1 MSSSA
6 GYRWIHRV
14 WYEGDASYV
23 ALLPLTALFF
33 LIVAIRRWLYSTG
46 ILKTTKINV
55 PVIVVGNIT
64 AGGTGKTPTTIW
76 LASELQQ
83 RGFTPGIVSRGYGG
97 SKSKSPMLVDA
108 DSDPAVVGD
117 EPVMLARRS
126 SCAVA
131 VDADRVRAAEMLVG
145 NGVDV
150 IIADDGLQHYRLGRD
165 YEICVIDGKRGLGNR
180 FMLPAGPLRE
190 PLSRIPTV
198 DQVFVNGDYP
208 GNHETISSVE
218 QNALKFDLIAGE
230 AVRLNGSQSFPLERF
245 ANSTVHGVAGIGNP
259 KRFFDLLRDAGMQ
272 VIEHAWPDHATI
284 GRKDV
289 RFKDDFDVLMTEK
302 DAVKFGTHAPDK
314 VWYVPVDLE
323 IDPLVSGPWLEQ
335 IESRLRGGSS
345 D

>member
-1 MSSSA
+1 M
-6 GYRWIHRV
+6 

-33 LIVAIRRWLYSTG
+33 VIVAIRRWLYRTG
-46 ILKTTKINV
+46 ILKSTRVDV
-55 PVIVVGNIT
+55 PVVVVGNVT

-76 LASELQQ
+76 LANELQQ
-83 RGFTPGIVSRGYGG
+83 RGFSPGIVSRGYGG
-97 SKSKSPMLVDA
+97 SQSKSPMLVDA

-126 SCAVA
+126 SCPVA
-131 VDADRVRAAEMLVG
+131 VDADRVRAAEMLIE

-150 IIADDGLQHYRLGRD
+150 IITDDGLQHYRLARD

-190 PLSRIPTV
+190 PLSRITTV

-208 GNHETISSVE
+208 ASHESISSVE
-218 QNALKFDLIAGE
+218 QNALKFDLVAGE
-230 AVRLNGSQSFPLERF
+230 AVRLNGSLIRPLERF
-245 ANSTVHGVAGIGNP
+245 ADSTVHGVAAIGNP

-284 GRKDV
+284 SPKDI

-302 DAVKFGTHAPDK
+302 DAVKFGTQAPDK
-314 VWYVPVDLE
+314 VWFVPVDLA
-323 IDPLVSGPWLEQ
+323 IDAVLAGPWLEQ
-335 IESRLRGGSS
+335 IESRLRDGVNA
-345 D
+345 